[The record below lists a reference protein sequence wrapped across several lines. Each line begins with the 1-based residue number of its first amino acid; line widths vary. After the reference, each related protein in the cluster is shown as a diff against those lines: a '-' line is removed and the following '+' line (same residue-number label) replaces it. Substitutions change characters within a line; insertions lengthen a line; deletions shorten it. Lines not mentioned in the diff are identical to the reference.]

1 MKTVRQIIR
10 VVSAAGWL
18 LSFSALPVLWTGA
31 PELLAAGLIQT
42 NIATSITSESIAAL
56 WVAKDRDLLR
66 KHGLDARFILM
77 PKSPVSVAALIA
89 GEIDA
94 AVIGPG
100 HLLNAASGGA
110 DVVGIANFVQRLDYR
125 FIGRP
130 ELKRPEDLQGKR
142 VAISG
147 PGAVS
152 HIVALLSFQ
161 RLGIDPARAKVAFVT
176 IPGTEVNRRAA
187 LETRS
192 VDATPLNGSVGDLYA
207 NKGFTMLLN
216 LKHAGLILPQTMLV
230 TTRRTIATKR
240 DVVEAYL
247 KGLIEAIAYL
257 IEPANK
263 QSMLQIIASNLR
275 LDSASA
281 AEEAYQAVVSSY
293 ERVPYPNPGGMKML
307 HELLTSINPKLE
319 QVRPDTVVDAGL
331 VAELEKSGFIKS
343 LYRKP

>member
-31 PELLAAGLIQT
+31 PKLLAASLIQT

-77 PKSPVSVAALIA
+77 LKSSVSVAALIA

-94 AVIGPG
+94 IVIGPG
-100 HLLNAASGGA
+100 HLLSAASGGA
-110 DVVGIANFVQRLDYR
+110 DVVGIANFVQKLDYR

-130 ELKRPEDLQGKR
+130 ELKRPEDLQGKS

-152 HIVALLSFQ
+152 HIVALLSLR
-161 RLGIDPARAKVAFVT
+161 RLGIDPAGAKVAFIT
-176 IPGTEVNRRAA
+176 IPGTEINRRVA
-187 LETRS
+187 LETGS
-192 VDATPLNGSVGDLYA
+192 ADATPLNGSVGDLYA

-240 DVVEAYL
+240 NVVDAYL

-263 QSMLQIIASNLR
+263 QSVLQIIASNLR
-275 LDSASA
+275 LGSASA

-293 ERVPYPNPGGMKML
+293 ERVPYPNAEGMKML
-307 HELLTSINPKLE
+307 SELLTSVNPKLE
-319 QVRPDTVVDAGL
+319 QVRPETVVDTGL
-331 VAELEKSGFIKS
+331 IGRLEASGFIKS
-343 LYRKP
+343 VYKKP

>member
-1 MKTVRQIIR
+1 MKFARLIMGSLVL
-10 VVSAAGWL
+10 S
-18 LSFSALPVLWTGA
+18 LSFSAAFLLPRGTRDA
-31 PELLAAGLIQT
+31 TAASLIQS
-42 NIATSITSESIAAL
+42 NYASSITSESVAAL
-56 WVAKDRDLLR
+56 WVAKDRDLFR
-66 KHGLDARFILM
+66 KYGLDARFILM

-152 HIVALLSFQ
+152 HIVALLSFR
-161 RLGIDPARAKVAFVT
+161 RLGIDPAREKVAFVT
-176 IPGTEVNRRAA
+176 IPGTEVNRRVA

-207 NKGFTMLLN
+207 SKGFTMLLN

-247 KGLIEAIAYL
+247 KGFIEAIAYL

-293 ERVPYPNPGGMKML
+293 ERVPYPNPEGMKML

-343 LYRKP
+343 VYKKP